1 MGQAAV
7 GQVLAEFVLIEEI
20 RLRIAAAPV
29 QVQRTLRGI
38 LAHEADQRRQTG
50 ASAHQNQRV
59 LTGAE
64 QAIYQQQALSHP
76 ANAARY
82 FAKRFAAKEAAAK
95 ALGTGIGRGV
105 SFQHFS
111 ISNNADGAPQLALS
125 DYAAELAA
133 KLGVNHIWLSIT
145 DEQAYAAATVILERQ

>member
-1 MGQAAV
+1 MAIV
-7 GQVLAEFVLIEEI
+7 GLGTDIVEIARIEQSLN
-20 RLRIAAAPV
+20 RSPALV
-29 QVQRTLRGI
+29 K
-38 LAHEADQRRQTG
+38 
-50 ASAHQNQRV
+50 RV
-59 LTGAE
+59 LTQAE
-64 QAIYQQQALSHP
+64 QHIFANMAQQHP

-105 SFQHFS
+105 SFQHFH
-111 ISNNADGAPQLALS
+111 ISNNADGAPQLALT

-133 KLGVNHIWLSIT
+133 KLAVSHIWLSIT

>member
-1 MGQAAV
+1 MAIAGLGTDIVEIARIEQS
-7 GQVLAEFVLIEEI
+7 LARSPALVK
-20 RLRIAAAPV
+20 
-29 QVQRTLRGI
+29 
-38 LAHEADQRRQTG
+38 
-50 ASAHQNQRV
+50 RV

-64 QAIYQQQALSHP
+64 QTIFAQMATQHP
-76 ANAARY
+76 GNAARY

-105 SFQHFS
+105 SFQHIS
-111 ISNNADGAPQLALS
+111 VSNNADGAPQLALS

-133 KLGVNHIWLSIT
+133 KLGVSHIWLSIT

>member
-1 MGQAAV
+1 MAIV
-7 GQVLAEFVLIEEI
+7 GLGTDIVDIA
-20 RLRIAAAPV
+20 RIAASLTRSPALV
-29 QVQRTLRGI
+29 
-38 LAHEADQRRQTG
+38 
-50 ASAHQNQRV
+50 QRV

-64 QAIYQQQALSHP
+64 QALYQQQAQSHP

-111 ISNNADGAPQLALS
+111 VSNNADGAPQLALS

>member
-1 MGQAAV
+1 MAIV
-7 GQVLAEFVLIEEI
+7 GLGTDIVEIARIEQSLT
-20 RLRIAAAPV
+20 RSPAL
-29 QVQRTLRGI
+29 LK
-38 LAHEADQRRQTG
+38 
-50 ASAHQNQRV
+50 RV
-59 LTGAE
+59 LTESE
-64 QAIYQQQALSHP
+64 QVIFATMADKHP

-105 SFQHFS
+105 SFQHIH
-111 ISNNADGAPQLALS
+111 ISNNADGAPLLSLS

-133 KLGVNHIWLSIT
+133 TMAVSHIWLSIT

>member
-1 MGQAAV
+1 MAIV
-7 GQVLAEFVLIEEI
+7 GLGTDIVDIARIESSLTRSPALI
-20 RLRIAAAPV
+20 
-29 QVQRTLRGI
+29 
-38 LAHEADQRRQTG
+38 
-50 ASAHQNQRV
+50 QRV

-111 ISNNADGAPQLALS
+111 VSNNADGAPQLALS